1 LGGTSQ
7 PSHGLHALWSVEI
20 DLGGAEV
27 GFSQVVRVSISP
39 TDQRRKGGF
48 PLPHGEFGLEV
59 IALIGQWR
67 FREHRSVPQ
76 MHRALQARGI
86 RIARRSVTYLMQRY
100 EELVTLHITD
110 QERIKARLQKQG
122 HVILAA
128 SWIATGK
135 VCHSAAF
142 F

>member
-1 LGGTSQ
+1 MGGTSQ

-27 GFSQVVRVSISP
+27 GFSQVVHVSISP

-86 RIARRSVTYLMQRY
+86 RIAQRSLTLEGV
-100 EELVTLHITD
+100 LVGTPP
-110 QERIKARLQKQG
+110 AQG
-122 HVILAA
+122 PFSPLLISVQA
-128 SWIATGK
+128 
-135 VCHSAAF
+135 VE
-142 F
+142 